1 MTCDHMVTYRF
12 SMDDVFDALAHPI
25 RRDLLDALRE
35 KDGQTLGELERR
47 HAVTRFA
54 VMKHLRLLEEAG
66 LVTSLKTGREKRHYL
81 NPAPIQRIVDRWV
94 SRYAAPF
101 VRTMVDLAETFER
114 GAAMSLPGPKHVW
127 EIFVRATPDEIWMV
141 LTDDAKTPLWQHFDM
156 TSRTDWRPG
165 GAITFFVGDRP
176 MIVGEI
182 LELEPPRRLVHS
194 FSARW
199 APDVAADAPSRV
211 TWELIPI
218 GENATKLVLTHDD
231 FAGET
236 ATSRAVGGG
245 WPEALSRL
253 KTLVET
259 GEPFLM
265 PPQHG

>member
-1 MTCDHMVTYRF
+1 MVTYF
-12 SMDDVFDALAHPI
+12 DAMDDVFDALAHPI

-35 KDGQTLGELERR
+35 NDGQTLGELERR

-54 VMKHLRLLEEAG
+54 VMKHLRVLEAAG
-66 LVTSLKTGREKRHYL
+66 LVTTVKVGREKRHYL
-81 NPAPIQRIVDRWV
+81 NPVPIQRIVDRWI

-101 VRTMVDLAETFER
+101 VRTLADLAEVFER
-114 GAAMSLPGPKHVW
+114 GDQMTAAAPKHVW
-127 EIFVRATPDEIWMV
+127 ELFIRADPEKIWEI
-141 LTDDAKTPLWQHFDM
+141 LTDDAMTPLWQHFDM
-156 TSRTDWRPG
+156 TSKTEWRPG

-182 LELEPPRRLVHS
+182 LELEPPLRLVHS

-218 GENATKLVLTHDD
+218 GETATKLVLTHDD

-259 GEPFLM
+259 GEPFLL
-265 PPQHG
+265 PPRHA

>member
-1 MTCDHMVTYRF
+1 MVTYLRF
-12 SMDDVFDALAHPI
+12 MDDVFDALAHPI
-25 RRDLLDALRE
+25 RRALLDALRE
-35 KDGQTLGELERR
+35 KDGQTLGELEHR
-47 HAVTRFA
+47 HTVTRFA
-54 VMKHLRLLEEAG
+54 VMKHLRLLEQAG
-66 LVTSLKTGREKRHYL
+66 LVTTVKVGREKRHYL
-81 NPAPIQRIVDRWV
+81 NPVPIQRIVDRWI

-101 VRTMVDLAETFER
+101 VRSMVDLAGAFER
-114 GAAMSLPGPKHVW
+114 GDPMSAVAPTHVW
-127 EIFVRATPDEIWMV
+127 EIFVRAEPRAIWDI

-156 TSRTDWRPG
+156 TSKTDWRVG
-165 GAITFFVGDRP
+165 GAITFFVGERA

-182 LELEPPRRLVHS
+182 LEMEPPLRLVHS

-218 GENATKLVLTHDD
+218 GEAATKLVLTHDG

-259 GEPFLM
+259 GEPFLL
-265 PPQHG
+265 PPRG